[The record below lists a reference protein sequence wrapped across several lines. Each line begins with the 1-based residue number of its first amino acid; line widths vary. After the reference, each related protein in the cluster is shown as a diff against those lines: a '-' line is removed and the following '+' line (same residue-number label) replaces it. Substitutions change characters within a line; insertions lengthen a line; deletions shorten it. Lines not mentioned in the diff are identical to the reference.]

1 MSMQTLEPYLAEHP
15 FLLGMQKRHIE
26 LLVGCASNVRFDEG
40 QYIFREGEEANEF
53 FFVRHGKLAM
63 EIFRPHKGGIVVQ
76 TLGPGDVLGWSWLF
90 PPHFRHLDCRAVELT
105 RAIALDGTCMRNK
118 CEEDH
123 ELGYEIMKRF
133 AHLMEDELSSM
144 RLQLLDIYG
153 EQS

>member
-1 MSMQTLEPYLAEHP
+1 MQTLEPYLAEHP
-15 FLLGMQKRHIE
+15 FLLGMQKHHIE

-40 QYIFREGEEANEF
+40 QYIFREGEEANQF
-53 FFVRHGKLAM
+53 YFVRHGKLAM

-76 TLGPGDVLGWSWLF
+76 TLGPGDVLGWSWLI
-90 PPHFRHLDCRAVELT
+90 PPHFRHFDCRAVELT

-118 CEEDH
+118 CDEDH

-133 AHLMEDELSSM
+133 AALMEDELLAM

-153 EQS
+153 GQS